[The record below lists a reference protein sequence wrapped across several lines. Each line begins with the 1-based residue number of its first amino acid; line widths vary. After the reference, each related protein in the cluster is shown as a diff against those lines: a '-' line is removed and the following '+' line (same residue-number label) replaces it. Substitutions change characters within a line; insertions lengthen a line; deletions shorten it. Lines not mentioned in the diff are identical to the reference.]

1 MIGFNHCRVLSLCLL
16 GTVFLVD
23 CTRRQQFWVSPTVR
37 EIEEVRSRTVPTDGT
52 LLRLSEPVRK
62 ASSVRATWE
71 IQVKSDSQAYF
82 QWLKNQLGPQYRVTS
97 ESASAVTLVKDI
109 QGDSYT
115 VTIRSTSAPEGI
127 LAAVQFVAA
136 PD

>member
-1 MIGFNHCRVLSLCLL
+1 MITYRHRQALSLCSL
-16 GTVFLVD
+16 GIVFLVG
-23 CTRRQQFWVSPTVR
+23 CTPHQQFWASSTVR
-37 EIEEVRSRTVPTDGT
+37 EVEEVRSRTVPTDGT

-82 QWLKNQLGPQYRVTS
+82 QWLKNQLGPEYRVTS
-97 ESASAVTLVKDI
+97 ESASSVTLVKDI

-115 VTIRSTSAPEGI
+115 VTIRSTSAPGGI